1 MQQDQQV
8 LIFRLTAPSL
18 IRFVYAGLVPRA
30 LLAVFM
36 DERTIQMD
44 AEMPVKPVGRR
55 GIGHVRHG
63 VHARRDRLS
72 VIGHPDRAAVP

>member
-8 LIFRLTAPSL
+8 LIFRFTAPSL
-18 IRFVYAGLVPRA
+18 ICFVYAGLMPRA

-55 GIGHVRHG
+55 GVGHVRHG
-63 VHARRDRLS
+63 VHARRDRLA